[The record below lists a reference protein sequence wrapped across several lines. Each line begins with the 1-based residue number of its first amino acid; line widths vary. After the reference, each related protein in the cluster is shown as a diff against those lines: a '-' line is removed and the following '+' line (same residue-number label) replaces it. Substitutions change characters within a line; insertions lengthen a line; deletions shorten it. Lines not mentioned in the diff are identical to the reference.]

1 MCCIQFR
8 DPGSVLL
15 QTVVSIVLPV
25 FGLVGVG
32 FVLGWLEFFPEG
44 TGRGLENYLHR
55 FALPLLIFNAVS
67 KANLPDE
74 PNWELWIAYFAGM
87 YMAWALTQ
95 ISLRSMGHER
105 AIAVIGGFT
114 AAFSNM
120 MLIGIPL
127 VVSAYGDEGLIPLFL
142 LISIHLPFAALLATV
157 MIEGEGAGG
166 KAAAVARTFAGM
178 LRHPILLG
186 LAIGLAFNLLD
197 LKLPAVPDRMI
208 SWIAESAVPCALVA
222 MGLAVRRTGLG
233 ELSGALFLVAFAKL
247 VIHPAIVYGLGH
259 WVFDLPPVWAN
270 VVVLIAACP
279 PGLNAYL
286 MALPY
291 PKAVPLASAGVSLT
305 TGLAVITVS
314 VWLTFLLAH

>member
-1 MCCIQFR
+1 M
-8 DPGSVLL
+8 LE
-15 QTVVSIVLPV
+15 TVVSIVLPV

-32 FVLGWLEFFPEG
+32 FVLGQLGFFPEG

-67 KANLPDE
+67 KADLPSQPD
-74 PNWELWIAYFAGM
+74 WELWIAYFVAM
-87 YMAWALTQ
+87 YSAWAVVQ
-95 ISLRSMGHER
+95 FSLKLMGHER

-127 VVSAYGDEGLIPLFL
+127 IDSAYGEEGLIPLFL
-142 LISIHLPFAALLATV
+142 LVSIHLPFAALLATV
-157 MIEGEGAGG
+157 MIEGEGAGSKG
-166 KAAAVARTFAGM
+166 AAMLKTFAGL

-186 LAIGLAFNLLD
+186 LALGLTVNLMGWT
-197 LKLPAVPDRMI
+197 LPDIPNRMI

-233 ELSGALFLVAFAKL
+233 KLSGALFMVAFGKL
-247 VIHPAIVYGLGH
+247 VIHPAIAYALSH
-259 WVFDLPPVWAN
+259 WVFDMPTMWAN
-270 VVVLIAACP
+270 VVVLVAACP
-279 PGLNAYL
+279 TGMNAYL
-286 MALPY
+286 IALPY
-291 PKAVPLASAGVSLT
+291 PKAIPIASAGVSLV

-314 VWLTFLLAH
+314 LWLAFLLAH